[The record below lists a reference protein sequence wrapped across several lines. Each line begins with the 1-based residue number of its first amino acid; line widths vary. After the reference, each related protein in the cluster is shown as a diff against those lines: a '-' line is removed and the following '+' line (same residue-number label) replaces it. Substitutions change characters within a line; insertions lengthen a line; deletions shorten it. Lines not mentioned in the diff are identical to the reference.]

1 MPAELDLTLVPKE
14 GATGPEEA
22 TGPGAKDG
30 ARASCEAGATM
41 AHATQ
46 SLSLRLRAFGDH

>member
-30 ARASCEAGATM
+30 ASCEAGAAM